1 MKRSIVVNIHEL
13 LNPTADADLTVY
25 EPQPGD
31 RETQASIT
39 VADWKE
45 ALLAINVLSRR
56 QYSLVRDVER
66 LEKSVVSLERGLQA
80 VSDYH
85 E

>member
-1 MKRSIVVNIHEL
+1 MRVEL
-13 LNPTADADLTVY
+13 LELLKCTPDVDLTMY
-25 EPQPGD
+25 ELKDGD

-56 QYSLVRDVER
+56 QYSLVLDVER
-66 LEKSVVSLERGLQA
+66 LEKSVVRLERRLQA

>member
-31 RETQASIT
+31 KETPAGIS

-45 ALLAINVLSRR
+45 VLLAINVLSRR
-56 QYSLVRDVER
+56 VDGLLRDVER
-66 LEKSVVSLERGLQA
+66 IEKQMDSIRRDVDE
-80 VSDYH
+80 YH